1 MCLICSHGTLLTF
14 LICAYFIRFL
24 VLKLSLSTMH
34 SVMCLFAADVGTT
47 KCVHFA
53 QLTRCPPRVQ
63 RGACLSIDGPWA
75 QCPGDFSNR
84 SQFDSTRGYPG
95 EGPAD
100 LWTLFSH
107 NTGSLRTTMQWQSSE
122 DSVLCIQ
129 EPRIGRNNFRDA
141 SFRVKATGRSLFS
154 SKLLPGLITTHGVSR
169 TPHGGSA
176 ILAPP
181 ETTQAFDPQ
190 QDITGQYQ
198 ALFNTTR
205 VTAVWHQVTKHVRAL
220 IWSFYG
226 KTGASSEQE
235 PHVWNDDILSK
246 IFEISAQ
253 YGDIPVIVSG
263 DFQAEPMS
271 YQSIVSAI
279 QFAKWEDP
287 FLSYDA
293 DGLPSRDLTFSSDRS
308 FSGQEGCSSIDSI
321 LINHVTSA
329 ALVRVET
336 VPTFETQHRPLRITC
351 SWPKIFISGF
361 VHNKTA
367 PLNFASDK
375 KDLDCAQFTSQHAET
390 LWTNSFAQA
399 FDQADDVDRQWHIA
413 NDFCVSFL
421 LQNGAFWG
429 KGLKERGTPPK
440 FRSKKVCPGQ
450 SLFGGSSK
458 SRMSRLCRAYRGLQE
473 LCLRLSRA
481 QRGFV
486 DTQVTFNT
494 CCKIRRLL
502 VELKAPAVW
511 ESGSFPSLL
520 QVWMNLS
527 WVGDAARTF
536 DVKIKLAR
544 IQAWKSKIQEDARSD
559 KKFIFKHLRNRA
571 CEEPA
576 NLLQDPDGNIITD
589 PNQAIR
595 TFNEAWD
602 DVFACNIQADHPLKM
617 LDIIWPYIRD
627 HELRFECQPI
637 DAQCLWHIVQSRN
650 PQAAPGLD
658 GWRTGELQLMPAE
671 CFRPFATVFAAL
683 AVSDDPLP
691 PTLTCARQMILNKNG
706 SSHPMQK
713 RLITVLPIL
722 YLAYSGARFR
732 QLRGWQ
738 INSMPSQLVGGVQGR
753 NMSSIQTQMK
763 LDIDIASA
771 QGFDL
776 IGMKLDKAKCFD
788 RVIPSFASCLM
799 LAFGIDKKIVT
810 IFSKLYDGL
819 HRHLSYKSWCS
830 PTATHAANGI
840 AQGDSFSLVAINV
853 YSKVWIVFMDLL
865 PEVVAMAYIDDAYLW
880 ARLEHASKLAHAV
893 EITRF
898 WDLLSGQ
905 LLNDSKC
912 VVWGTSTKAR
922 KVCKQ
927 LWPNMSL
934 QLEVE
939 VLGAFVTTSKRL
951 AFHFEDL
958 KTQAIVK
965 EIKHIRALPIPV
977 NVKAFFLGVKVIPRF
992 CYTAS
997 LNQIPKEV
1005 SKKFQSEIVQTLWGR
1020 RPHWRSRALVMTF
1033 LSEPHRNDPVCALAY
1048 HAVMD
1053 FLRFLRMPGNGRDK
1067 CLWAAAHCTV
1077 EHALLSKIK
1086 EAFRFF
1092 GLSLSPD
1099 LVLSFGGKPLMPA
1112 WDLHPKDIK
1121 MLLHRL
1127 SRHRCYLE
1135 AANQHRK
1142 DFRMPSGILDYDLTC
1157 GLRDKSTIKHESKA
1171 VVESHFVAQL
1181 VGCTLT
1187 RDRLCAASLD
1197 TSDKCRFCGCV
1208 KESLAHLVFDC
1219 EAYHALHPPEPVHE
1233 FGSNFGLLGIV
1244 EHPVGVVK
1252 HRLQWND
1259 PNDLLAAP
1267 FQPSAPRVSWWSDG
1281 SVFWPDVFWLSA
1293 GGFSIVNDRNQEIFG
1308 GPVHHLHIT
1317 SYTTELWAVV
1327 VAIHKCAAP
1336 TEVFTDCQTIVD
1348 QFHVLQTDGA
1358 PHTTWSHFSW
1368 WHAISIRLQ
1377 ILLASHPDPFVVSW
1391 IPSHLYEHLPECFI
1405 TQAMANAKKTEV
1417 RHIIGNRFADK
1428 FAKEHA
1434 VQATSVHPSDEQM
1447 LKQSIV
1453 RRQDWLTMLNL
1464 EIAALQKSDQES
1476 KQEARLAEEE
1486 ASEDVFALFP
1496 HWEWE
1501 PQVQQFPWTP
1511 TFVFLPDKF
1520 PPQWASKSNDW
1531 KILGSFFACQQWRLA
1546 EDAVTSY
1553 VELAVLFHLQGF
1565 RLPSQDTSLHTFR
1578 DLTAEIRQFVASIRV
1593 DSGISFVP
1601 GCHNRHRNKSIGK
1614 SLPNGTIDG
1623 AEIFISRENKIRF
1636 ARILAGVSTA
1646 RLQAWAFSLDSAEC

>member
-1 MCLICSHGTLLTF
+1 MP
-14 LICAYFIRFL
+14 FIL
-24 VLKLSLSTMH
+24 
-34 SVMCLFAADVGTT
+34 
-47 KCVHFA
+47 
-53 QLTRCPPRVQ
+53 
-63 RGACLSIDGPWA
+63 
-75 QCPGDFSNR
+75 
-84 SQFDSTRGYPG
+84 
-95 EGPAD
+95 
-100 LWTLFSH
+100 
-107 NTGSLRTTMQWQSSE
+107 
-122 DSVLCIQ
+122 
-129 EPRIGRNNFRDA
+129 
-141 SFRVKATGRSLFS
+141 
-154 SKLLPGLITTHGVSR
+154 
-169 TPHGGSA
+169 
-176 ILAPP
+176 
-181 ETTQAFDPQ
+181 
-190 QDITGQYQ
+190 
-198 ALFNTTR
+198 
-205 VTAVWHQVTKHVRAL
+205 
-220 IWSFYG
+220 
-226 KTGASSEQE
+226 
-235 PHVWNDDILSK
+235 
-246 IFEISAQ
+246 
-253 YGDIPVIVSG
+253 
-263 DFQAEPMS
+263 
-271 YQSIVSAI
+271 
-279 QFAKWEDP
+279 
-287 FLSYDA
+287 
-293 DGLPSRDLTFSSDRS
+293 
-308 FSGQEGCSSIDSI
+308 
-321 LINHVTSA
+321 
-329 ALVRVET
+329 
-336 VPTFETQHRPLRITC
+336 
-351 SWPKIFISGF
+351 
-361 VHNKTA
+361 
-367 PLNFASDK
+367 
-375 KDLDCAQFTSQHAET
+375 
-390 LWTNSFAQA
+390 
-399 FDQADDVDRQWHIA
+399 
-413 NDFCVSFL
+413 
-421 LQNGAFWG
+421 
-429 KGLKERGTPPK
+429 
-440 FRSKKVCPGQ
+440 
-450 SLFGGSSK
+450 
-458 SRMSRLCRAYRGLQE
+458 
-473 LCLRLSRA
+473 
-481 QRGFV
+481 
-486 DTQVTFNT
+486 
-494 CCKIRRLL
+494 
-502 VELKAPAVW
+502 
-511 ESGSFPSLL
+511 
-520 QVWMNLS
+520 
-527 WVGDAARTF
+527 
-536 DVKIKLAR
+536 
-544 IQAWKSKIQEDARSD
+544 
-559 KKFIFKHLRNRA
+559 
-571 CEEPA
+571 
-576 NLLQDPDGNIITD
+576 
-589 PNQAIR
+589 
-595 TFNEAWD
+595 
-602 DVFACNIQADHPLKM
+602 
-617 LDIIWPYIRD
+617 
-627 HELRFECQPI
+627 
-637 DAQCLWHIVQSRN
+637 
-650 PQAAPGLD
+650 
-658 GWRTGELQLMPAE
+658 
-671 CFRPFATVFAAL
+671 
-683 AVSDDPLP
+683 
-691 PTLTCARQMILNKNG
+691 
-706 SSHPMQK
+706 
-713 RLITVLPIL
+713 
-722 YLAYSGARFR
+722 
-732 QLRGWQ
+732 
-738 INSMPSQLVGGVQGR
+738 
-753 NMSSIQTQMK
+753 
-763 LDIDIASA
+763 
-771 QGFDL
+771 
-776 IGMKLDKAKCFD
+776 
-788 RVIPSFASCLM
+788 
-799 LAFGIDKKIVT
+799 
-810 IFSKLYDGL
+810 
-819 HRHLSYKSWCS
+819 
-830 PTATHAANGI
+830 
-840 AQGDSFSLVAINV
+840 
-853 YSKVWIVFMDLL
+853 
-865 PEVVAMAYIDDAYLW
+865 
-880 ARLEHASKLAHAV
+880 
-893 EITRF
+893 
-898 WDLLSGQ
+898 
-905 LLNDSKC
+905 
-912 VVWGTSTKAR
+912 
-922 KVCKQ
+922 
-927 LWPNMSL
+927 
-934 QLEVE
+934 
-939 VLGAFVTTSKRL
+939 
-951 AFHFEDL
+951 DL

-992 CYTAS
+992 CYAAS

-1020 RPHWRSRALVMTF
+1020 RPHWTSLVMTF
-1033 LSEPHRNDPVCALAY
+1033 LSEPHRNDPVCTLAY

-1259 PNDLLAAP
+1259 PNDLLVAT

-1348 QFHVLQTDGA
+1348 QFQVLQTDGA

-1377 ILLASHPDPFVVSW
+1377 ILLDFHPDPFVVSW

-1405 TQAMANAKKTEV
+1405 TQAMADAKKTEV

-1447 LKQSIV
+1447 LKQSII

-1646 RLQAWAFSLDSAEC
+1646 RLQAWAFSLDSAEF